1 MLQTVCSH
9 EAHHLQPVHDPS
21 NTAVSERS
29 KTLNTQTTTTAD
41 AKQRRPGSSASSPL
55 ERDYPENMKSPDE
68 LLRVEN
74 LKTYFFTEDGV
85 VKAVGGVSLKVSKGE
100 TLGIV
105 GESGCGKSVTSMS
118 IMRLIST
125 PGETVEGSV
134 FLRGLDILAL
144 SEDEMRRIRG
154 NRMSMIFQQPTS
166 CLNPVFRVGEQI
178 SEALMLHRGFSK
190 QQARHRAIELLTMVG
205 IPSARTRIESY
216 PHEMSGGMCQR
227 VMIAMALSCEPELL
241 IADEPT
247 TALDVTIQAQI
258 LELMRDLRNRYN
270 TGIML
275 ITHDLGV
282 VAEMADNVVVMYAGK
297 IVEEAPVNELFEAP
311 KHPYTQGLLASIPV
325 LGEVKE
331 KLAVIPGSVPSLRNL
346 PPGCR
351 FAGRCPYVMDI
362 CRVEEPG
369 LLRLSETRT
378 ARCWLYSDEAK
389 GSTDKPPTRTGA
401 GVGGPEGATV
411 Q

>member
-1 MLQTVCSH
+1 M
-9 EAHHLQPVHDPS
+9 
-21 NTAVSERS
+21 
-29 KTLNTQTTTTAD
+29 
-41 AKQRRPGSSASSPL
+41 
-55 ERDYPENMKSPDE
+55 ENPNE
-68 LLRVEN
+68 LLRVEG
-74 LKTYFFTEDGV
+74 LKTHFFTDDGTV
-85 VKAVGGVSLKVSKGE
+85 RAVDGVSLKLNRGE

-118 IMRLIST
+118 IMRLISA
-125 PGETVEGSV
+125 PGEIVEGNV
-134 FLRGLDILAL
+134 WLRGLDVAQL
-144 SEDEMRRIRG
+144 SEEHMRHIRG
-154 NRMSMIFQQPTS
+154 NRISMIFQQPTS
-166 CLNPVFRVGEQI
+166 CLNPVFRVGDQI
-178 SEALMLHRGFSK
+178 SESLMLHRGMSK
-190 QQARHRAIELLTMVG
+190 QQARQRSIELLTMVG
-205 IPSARTRIESY
+205 IPSAKTRVDTY

-258 LELMRDLRNRYN
+258 LELMRDLKNRYD

-282 VAEMADNVVVMYAGK
+282 IAEMADNVVVMYAGK
-297 IVEEAPVNELFEAP
+297 IVEEAPVNDLFEAP

-325 LGEVKE
+325 LGEVKD

-362 CRVEEPG
+362 CRVEEPA
-369 LLRLSETRT
+369 LLRLSEKRT
-378 ARCWLYSDEAK
+378 ARCWLYDEKAMSQQGK
-389 GSTDKPPTRTGA
+389 ATANAGA
-401 GVGGPEGATV
+401 GVGSQESTATKAMSDY
-411 Q
+411 